1 MTVIILYKGPS
12 RLSKVKKP
20 LRGRPPGDARERILQ
35 AARQLIG
42 QAGYDATSVPQI
54 VEEAGVAQ
62 GTFYRYFKSKAGLS
76 KALAD
81 IFNAQ
86 LMGKFDEAFQS
97 QLPMFEM
104 MPVIIGKLLKL
115 FQGYRDI
122 MPFLEEHAMPF
133 GTSGHAAALR
143 DEHYARMAVLIAR
156 DQKNGLIRNDIAP
169 ELLARIGGGVFMNL
183 ARMVTLEESELEPG
197 EIFMSGKAFVM
208 AALAPQ
214 EN

>member
-1 MTVIILYKGPS
+1 MPKATT
-12 RLSKVKKP
+12 P

-42 QAGYDATSVPQI
+42 NAGYDATSVPQI

-62 GTFYRYFKSKAGLS
+62 GTFYRYFKSKADLS
-76 KALAD
+76 KALAE
-81 IFNAQ
+81 IFNEQ
-86 LMGKFDEAFQS
+86 MKSKFDAAFEF
-97 QLPMFEM
+97 QLPMFEI
-104 MPVIIGKLLKL
+104 MPTIIGKLLEF
-115 FQGYRDI
+115 FQSYRDI
-122 MPFLEEHAMPF
+122 MPFLEEHTMPF
-133 GTSGHAAALR
+133 GTSAHAADLR
-143 DEHYARMAVLIAR
+143 EEHYARMAIAIAR
-156 DQKNGLIRNDIAP
+156 DQKSGLIRDDIVP

-183 ARMVTLEESELEPG
+183 ARMVALEESDLEPA

>member
-1 MTVIILYKGPS
+1 M
-12 RLSKVKKP
+12 SKTTKP

-42 QAGYDATSVPQI
+42 NAGYDATSVPQI

-62 GTFYRYFKSKAGLS
+62 GTFYRYFKSKADLS
-76 KALAD
+76 KALAE
-81 IFNAQ
+81 IFNEQ
-86 LMGKFDEAFQS
+86 LKSKFDAAFES

-104 MPVIIGKLLKL
+104 MPMIIGKLLEF
-115 FQGYRDI
+115 FQSYHDI
-122 MPFLEEHAMPF
+122 MPFLEEHTMPF
-133 GTSGHAAALR
+133 GTSAHAADLR
-143 DEHYARMAVLIAR
+143 EEHYARMAVVIAR
-156 DQKNGLIRNDIAP
+156 DQKNGLIRDDIVP

-183 ARMVTLEESELEPG
+183 ARMVALEESELEPS

-208 AALAPQ
+208 TALAPQ